1 MSGADGRGG
10 RKTVYRP
17 GAAASM
23 SSMSSWGE
31 EDELSSS
38 RFAKKRPKL
47 DAGAGAAGVSQKV
60 RRASRLVTH
69 RISHTCGSELV
80 RFEFRVASLRPREDT
95 QSGEC
100 L

>member
-23 SSMSSWGE
+23 SSMSSWGQ

-38 RFAKKRPKL
+38 RFARSKKRPKL
-47 DAGAGAAGVSQKV
+47 DEAAGSAGVSQKV
-60 RRASRLVTH
+60 RFPSPPDAPHITHVWLGGVCERLA
-69 RISHTCGSELV
+69 GS
-80 RFEFRVASLRPREDT
+80 
-95 QSGEC
+95 
-100 L
+100 